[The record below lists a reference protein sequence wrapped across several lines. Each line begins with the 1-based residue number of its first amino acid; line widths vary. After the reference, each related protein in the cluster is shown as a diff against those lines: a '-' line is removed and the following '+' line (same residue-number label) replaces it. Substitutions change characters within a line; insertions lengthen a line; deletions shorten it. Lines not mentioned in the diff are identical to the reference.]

1 VTGGEVDINL
11 KYQDYQG
18 ITIKN
23 SSIKNVTTGTGLY
36 VKARNDRSDPID
48 YNTVPATLSDLVIS
62 NNEVSGNT
70 AGNGIALQYGIQD
83 ATITGNLI
91 QNNGNDATRTDPDGQ
106 DFFFLSGLSIYG
118 SQGANES
125 GPDVTLSGLTIEDN
139 CIVNNAAYDLLVG
152 IQSSASVNA
161 ENNWWGTASG
171 PDSGDDFTN
180 GSPNIVSIT
189 NDGVNAD
196 PFSEVP
202 LYEGCISGGDDPGC
216 LASDFTET
224 VNNQER
230 RIEVVIEDPEGI
242 QTVNFRN
249 DNQNNS
255 PLLENLTVELEEAT
269 GGTLE
274 RDDSSSD
281 IDWSAG
287 STAPTR
293 VVLHLNQE
301 NENVKSFAYYLRTTN
316 GCGTE
321 TVIDPVGELP
331 VSVDALSLQGN
342 YPNPFSDRTT
352 LAFALP
358 EAADV
363 TLTVYDVMGRK
374 VATLQEGRLP
384 AGAHEVRWD
393 GRADGG
399 TELASGLYIARLTA
413 GDQTRTQ
420 RLTIVR

>member
-1 VTGGEVDINL
+1 LVAGVVVKGGSTN
-11 KYQDYQG
+11 G
-18 ITIKN
+18 NNN
-23 SSIKNVTTGTGLY
+23 SGGYETGTALDPQATSGSYGRPADADPDISHVTFCAKPSDEPEVNGNEISPIAECVVEDGDQLT
-36 VKARNDRSDPID
+36 ARFG
-48 YNTVPATLSDLVIS
+48 YETGYGQTVTVPYGP
-62 NNEVSGNT
+62 NNKLTPTQFDGTQPEVFEVPNIYQNRPGRT
-70 AGNGIALQYGIQD
+70 VFDAGVFEV
-83 ATITGNLI
+83 TF
-91 QNNGNDATRTDPDGQ
+91 DPDEIG
-106 DFFFLSGLSIYG
+106 
-118 SQGANES
+118 N
-125 GPDVTLSGLTIEDN
+125 VVWTLGNST
-139 CIVNNAAYDLLVG
+139 A
-152 IQSSASVNA
+152 
-161 ENNWWGTASG
+161 TAS
-171 PDSGDDFTN
+171 DDTKRC
-180 GSPNIVSIT
+180 PC
-189 NDGVNAD
+189 
-196 PFSEVP
+196 E
-202 LYEGCISGGDDPGC
+202 
-216 LASDFTET
+216 ASDFTET